1 MSDTFRTLLGLSFF
15 AGAVLWLCPEGG
27 ARRALKLLCTA
38 TLAAAALSP
47 VREID
52 YDFLSLEQARF
63 SSAEAEITSKAAQT
77 QDSLKKLL
85 IKENCE
91 RYIADRGRELGLS
104 VRFAAVELRQEAGG
118 EWLPWSAEIRAAG
131 DETLRDTL
139 CKLIGNELGIPAERQ
154 VWHFNE

>member
-1 MSDTFRTLLGLSFF
+1 MSELLRTLLGLSFF

-47 VREID
+47 IREID

-63 SSAEAEITSKAAQT
+63 SCAEAEITSRAAET
-77 QDSLKKLL
+77 QESLTKMLL
-85 IKENCE
+85 QENCE
-91 RYIADRGRELGLS
+91 SYIAEHGRELGLS
-104 VRFAAVELRQEAGG
+104 VRNTTVELRREAGG
-118 EWLPWSAEIRAAG
+118 EWLPWSVEIRAAG
-131 DETLRDTL
+131 DETLKDTL
-139 CKLIGNELGIPAERQ
+139 CKLISDELGIPAERQ